1 MIFRKDIRNDVS
13 KWKNAIKGEVA
24 FVLGN
29 GPHLLDN
36 DLSLIEEMFSVGTN
50 RICRVFQPT
59 ILLWQDAELLKTDKE
74 SVLQSRSIKV
84 CRDISDTDRRFN
96 HFSIDGKQD
105 SFGTDP
111 SRLAVH
117 GCSGVLAIQ
126 MAAAMGAS
134 NIVLLGM
141 DCDYSGGKTD
151 FYGTNVDHKSHTVS
165 CFHTAMRWV
174 AEKCTVAIHNCSMAP
189 YWPHVELEEVIAKL
203 QPKKKSQIQWI
214 ADIVSD
220 KK

>member
-1 MIFRKDIRNDVS
+1 MNFRKEIRHDAS
-13 KWKNAIKGEVA
+13 RWKDAIKGETA

-29 GPHLLDN
+29 GPHLLDS
-36 DLSLIEEMFSVGTN
+36 DLSLIKDMFSIGTN

-59 ILLWQDAELLKTDKE
+59 ILLWQDAELLKTDEE
-74 SVLQSRSIKV
+74 SILLSHSIKL

-96 HFSIDGKQD
+96 HFSISNKQD
-105 SFGTDP
+105 RFGTDP
-111 SRLAVH
+111 SMLAMH
-117 GCSGVLAIQ
+117 GCSGALAVQ
-126 MAAAMGAS
+126 VAAAMGA
-134 NIVLLGM
+134 NAIVLLGM

-151 FYGTNVDHKSHTVS
+151 FYGTNVDHKPHTVS
-165 CFHTAMRWV
+165 CFHLAMKWV
-174 AEKCTVAIHNCSMAP
+174 EKCCGVPIYNCSMAP
-189 YWPHVELEEVIAKL
+189 YWPYRRLEDVIEKL